1 MAQRFGGI
9 CVLGEDELDLI
20 VNKFSDPADRK
31 SVSEVCKLW
40 YKVESLNRSSLR
52 LLAPGCPRQVFP
64 RYPNLVKFETTR
76 SISDCDLAFL
86 GETCSKLE
94 VVNLNGLTGVY
105 PPFVFSGVGLLSLA
119 KHCPKLSKVM
129 LNNVRLHII
138 HSVPISLISLAPN
151 LRHLDLGSCPVV
163 TDETL
168 EAIGSS
174 SSISYLNLAG
184 CFKITDRGLGFLA
197 NGSVS
202 KSLKTLFLAWI
213 KGLTDVGVSHLHKMH
228 CLEHLSLANRS
239 VSEITD
245 IGGVA
250 ISTIATL
257 KRLSLQLL
265 HKISDLT
272 IRALARN
279 CPNLEFLDLSK
290 CGITGAGVRAF
301 SGHPSLRTIILRFCE
316 VDVSDLDHL
325 VLRCPS
331 LKSILL
337 DNKKL
342 EQMLPLIGTQTRS
355 FVKGR

>member
-52 LLAPGCPRQVFP
+52 LLAPGCPRQ
-64 RYPNLVKFETTR
+64 
-76 SISDCDLAFL
+76 
-86 GETCSKLE
+86 
-94 VVNLNGLTGVY
+94 
-105 PPFVFSGVGLLSLA
+105 
-119 KHCPKLSKVM
+119 VM

>member
-52 LLAPGCPRQVFP
+52 LLAPGCPRQ
-64 RYPNLVKFETTR
+64 
-76 SISDCDLAFL
+76 
-86 GETCSKLE
+86 